1 MIDEKV
7 LIERLEKEQGDELD
21 YNLSDRLWIR
31 HWNDCIDNTIEIIN
45 QLAEEHNNGWI
56 PCSERLPKKSGKY
69 IVTQE
74 RYMLEDRNC
83 KKPIAIEVDYVDFNA
98 IDNVWNRARFFKIIA
113 WMPLPAPYKGEQK

>member
-7 LIERLEKEQGDELD
+7 LIERLEKQQKKVFSVLVGFAYEDA
-21 YNLSDRLWIR
+21 
-31 HWNDCIDNTIEIIN
+31 IEIIN

-113 WMPLPAPYKGEQK
+113 WMPLPAPYKQK